1 MAKHRVDELD
11 FDAAEEFF
19 AELPQYRHL
28 RVRRRADL
36 LTIESGNPQDP
47 VRHAR
52 LRQVTVQWYRLEMP
66 THTGRW
72 ETTPFRD
79 DLMVLLELLVTVFG
93 WTLAPIEEPP
103 RDKSL

>member
-19 AELPQYRHL
+19 DELPKYRHL

-36 LTIESGNPQDP
+36 LTIESGSPQDP
-47 VRHAR
+47 VPHAR
-52 LRQVTVQWYRLEMP
+52 LRQVTVHLWRLEMP
-66 THTGRW
+66 THSGRW

-79 DLMVLLELLVTVFG
+79 NLMALLEMLVSDFG
-93 WTLAPIEEPP
+93 WTLAPIDEA
-103 RDKSL
+103 